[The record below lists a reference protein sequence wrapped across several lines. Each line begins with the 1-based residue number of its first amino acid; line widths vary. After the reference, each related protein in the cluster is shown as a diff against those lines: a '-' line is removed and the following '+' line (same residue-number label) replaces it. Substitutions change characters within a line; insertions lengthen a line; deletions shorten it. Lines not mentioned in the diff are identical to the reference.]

1 MSFVKLREDKEAE
14 LNRTSTGTTP
24 PIAATTAGRADA
36 FLGQGSRVTGT
47 LSFSGPVE
55 IDGHV
60 EGEINAKEAL
70 TIGKSATVNA
80 RISGTEI
87 LVHGTVTGDI
97 IASRRLVLK
106 KPARI
111 TGNIAA
117 PSLSVEEGVIFEG
130 KCAMATGATANETK
144 TFRPQEKVAASA

>member
-1 MSFVKLREDKEAE
+1 VAAPS
-14 LNRTSTGTTP
+14 
-24 PIAATTAGRADA
+24 IAATTAGRADA

-47 LSFSGPVE
+47 LSFTGPVE

-60 EGEINAKEAL
+60 EGEINSKETL
-70 TIGKSATVNA
+70 TIGKSAIVNA
-80 RISGTEI
+80 RISGAEI

-106 KPARI
+106 KPARV

-117 PSLSVEEGVIFEG
+117 PSLSVEEGVLFEG
-130 KCAMATGATANETK
+130 KCAMTTAATASDSK
-144 TFRPQEKVAASA
+144 AFRPQEKSAASA